1 MRRPPSSGSVPDAA
15 TPASSLAGSVPA
27 GISVRRTFPARE
39 DEGRCS
45 RARRPVPGRT
55 HTRAGRVH
63 CLDIGTI
70 SAPVTSFRTLIVV
83 SALRQAVGRRGSEW
97 RALQVLPGP
106 RAAAKHSS
114 TRSGQRVRTD

>member
-15 TPASSLAGSVPA
+15 TPASSLVGSVPA
-27 GISVRRTFPARE
+27 GISVRRTAPARE
-39 DEGRCS
+39 VKDVV
-45 RARRPVPGRT
+45 RALAAPWGRT
-55 HTRAGRVH
+55 RTRAGRVH

>member
-27 GISVRRTFPARE
+27 GISVRRTAPARE
-39 DEGRCS
+39 VKDVV
-45 RARRPVPGRT
+45 RALAAPRGRT
-55 HTRAGRVH
+55 RTRAGRVH